1 MKDIKLAKFILK
13 DEGLTCVLCK
23 DGMVFRSD
31 KRGVRPLL
39 DLLESGIDFGGFS
52 AADKV
57 VGNGAAHLYVLLGV
71 SEVYAEVISMPAV
84 KTLCKHRINIRVG
97 TLVEAISN
105 RQGDGICPM
114 EEAVRGIDDPKEA
127 LKAIRMK
134 LAELSNQ

>member
-23 DGMVFRSD
+23 DDMVFRSD

-39 DLLESGIDFGGFS
+39 DLLESGIDFCGFS